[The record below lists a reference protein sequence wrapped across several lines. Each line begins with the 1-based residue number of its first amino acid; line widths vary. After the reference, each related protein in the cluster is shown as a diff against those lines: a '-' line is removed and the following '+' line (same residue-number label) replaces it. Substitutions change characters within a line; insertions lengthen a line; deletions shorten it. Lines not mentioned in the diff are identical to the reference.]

1 MEFYKIIDE
10 KMFYHEFKKFVEKW
24 FFLKFANVTKQ
35 NLNQVFFDSNDVISE
50 VYETM
55 INDFENNNEK
65 YKNLSSKELLSWFCQ
80 SAKFKIGEDNKRKF
94 VKNLSTDKTL
104 SIDEKRILEG
114 RLPRDDEEKIKFGD
128 LKKKEQQ
135 MIKEKLNIKFNN
147 ISNNAVNIENLSKDI
162 EKTGSQ
168 SGVDLFNFKDYEH
181 YIDTRQ
187 KVSKVMNSKKISNKC
202 KELFNLLLQEFTYKE
217 ISEKI
222 KLKLNSVK
230 SRVSNCRQEA
240 AKLMG

>member
-1 MEFYKIIDE
+1 
-10 KMFYHEFKKFVEKW
+10 MFIHKFKRFVEKW
-24 FFLKFANVTKQ
+24 FFFKFTNVTKQ

-147 ISNNAVNIENLSKDI
+147 ISNNVVNIENLSKDI
-162 EKTGSQ
+162 EKIGNQ
-168 SGVDLFNFKDYEH
+168 YL
-181 YIDTRQ
+181 R
-187 KVSKVMNSKKISNKC
+187 
-202 KELFNLLLQEFTYKE
+202 
-217 ISEKI
+217 
-222 KLKLNSVK
+222 
-230 SRVSNCRQEA
+230 
-240 AKLMG
+240 